1 MMRTH
6 ITSTARL
13 CARCRRQ
20 TASSPLAPARRSISS
35 TLLAA
40 PRVTFAVQRPTPS
53 PRARWLSQTSTLTKP
68 DSPSTSSPSSS
79 SSSATATAAD
89 ASPSQSKIPTTHYDF
104 FPQTL
109 PSGPPPA
116 GHFPIDQRT
125 LRREFLQLQAKAH
138 PDLHPAAH
146 KARAEATSARINE
159 AYKTLSHPLLRAQY
173 LLALR
178 GADVA
183 DAETLQVDADPGL
196 LLTVLE
202 AREEIED
209 AATEAE
215 LEGLRAANDAR
226 IRASEDVLEAA
237 FRGDDLEAAKREA
250 VRLRYWVNIRDSLDA
265 WESGKPVV
273 LEH

>member
-1 MMRTH
+1 MRTH
-6 ITSTARL
+6 VTSTARL
-13 CARCRRQ
+13 CARCHRQ
-20 TASSPLAPARRSISS
+20 TASSPVAPACRSISS
-35 TLLAA
+35 TSLAA
-40 PRVTFAVQRPTPS
+40 PRATLAVQRPTPS
-53 PRARWLSQTSTLTKP
+53 PQARWLSRTATLTKP
-68 DSPSTSSPSSS
+68 DSPSTSSSSPSSS
-79 SSSATATAAD
+79 SSATAAD

-159 AYKTLSHPLLRAQY
+159 AYKTLSNPLLRAQY

-183 DAETLQVDADPGL
+183 NDETLKVDGDPGL

-215 LEGLRAANDAR
+215 LDGLRAVNDAR

-237 FRGDDLEAAKREA
+237 FHGDDLEAAKREA